1 MAEIAEDAEKRNSVD
16 ASTIGA
22 GRLKMDQTEHESQLV
37 KAFIRREKHDRML
50 GFLAHPKKRQKATD
64 ALYHLRDLNEKC
76 TVQIKP
82 NYQYPD
88 QISQLLREK
97 GAPKT
102 CWVVSTNPDLD
113 AKELDLDFV
122 LSEIIGRSH
131 GTLLSCIPGVLGYF
145 EGETP
150 NDRFILQRPK

>member
-1 MAEIAEDAEKRNSVD
+1 MNQI
-16 ASTIGA
+16 
-22 GRLKMDQTEHESQLV
+22 EHETELV

-50 GFLAHPKKRQKATD
+50 GFLAHPLKRQRATD
-64 ALYHLRDLNEKC
+64 TLYHLRDLNEKY

-82 NYQYPD
+82 NNQNPD

-102 CWVVSTNPDLD
+102 CWVISTNSDLD

-122 LSEIIGRSH
+122 LSEIVGGSH

-150 NDRFILQRPK
+150 NDRFILYKSK